1 MIRTLMGI
9 VKEISNSA
17 TPPGLVQDAGKRAA
31 FVGVNS
37 TAIIY
42 TMLDRSLLMHLINN
56 MYPCYLTFLIQIL
69 MRIVQ

>member
-17 TPPGLVQDAGKRAA
+17 TPLGLVQDAGKRVV

-42 TMLDRSLLMHLINN
+42 IMLDRSL
-56 MYPCYLTFLIQIL
+56 FIL
-69 MRIVQ
+69 

>member
-17 TPPGLVQDAGKRAA
+17 TPLGLVQDAGKRVV

-42 TMLDRSLLMHLINN
+42 IMLDRSLFMHLIND
-56 MYPCYLTFLIQIL
+56 MHPCYLSFLMQIL